1 MLLQT
6 IKICVSKEIYL
17 YMSQPDGLAKN
28 LSLLLLS
35 KSYEYLTI
43 TLSIA
48 ATINNKSSPPDW
60 GVWLTYLKTGLG

>member
-1 MLLQT
+1 M
-6 IKICVSKEIYL
+6 
-17 YMSQPDGLAKN
+17 YMSQAAGLAKN